1 MTLKHTLKTILA
13 STMLAGLASGASLL
27 VPAAA
32 APPVPT
38 AEEAA
43 AKGLKRVM
51 FVGNNW
57 DGTITVIDPSN
68 QYFQIGRLN
77 AIPDNDERMAEI
89 NADPRRKM
97 AFEAIARG
105 PGEGNNQYVDDMYSN
120 LDGTALIISRP
131 SFADVVSLDLKTG
144 EIIWR
149 FPVSGFRSDHMAMS
163 PDGSEV
169 AISATSTRTV
179 HLLDVETGEEVASF
193 NTGDTPHENH
203 YFKDAR
209 YILNAAI
216 GSVSSSNDAPEED
229 HTKGDRK
236 LTIYDRID
244 DKVARTIDVRQH
256 LDDFGRSDLSD
267 SIRPYAMH
275 PDEHTL
281 FFQVSFFNGVIEYD
295 FLSDRII
302 RIIQLPD
309 GAAPDDRTKFVNDS
323 RHHGLSINRAGTKLC
338 VAGTMDDY
346 VTIIDIKSGDYT
358 EVKYAGKP
366 YWATVSPD
374 GEACIIS
381 ESETDS
387 VAVIDFETGEVL
399 NRVDVGNHPQRVRN
413 GFVPTGWES
422 PNPELSN

>member
-1 MTLKHTLKTILA
+1 MATGTNKLKTLLSSVCLA
-13 STMLAGLASGASLL
+13 ATVGMASPMGM
-27 VPAAA
+27 
-32 APPVPT
+32 
-38 AEEAA
+38 AETNTEAA
-43 AKGLKRVM
+43 AEGLQRVM

-57 DGTITVIDPSN
+57 DGTITVIDPN
-68 QYFQIGRLN
+68 NNYFQVGRMN
-77 AIPDNDERMAEI
+77 AIPDEAERMAEI
-89 NADPRRKM
+89 NADPMRKR
-97 AFEAIARG
+97 AFAAIAAG

-131 SFADVVSLDLKTG
+131 SFADVISLDLESG
-144 EIIWR
+144 EINWR
-149 FPVSGFRSDHMAMS
+149 FPVSGFRSDHMAIS
-163 PDGSEV
+163 PDGTEV
-169 AISATSTRTV
+169 AVSATSTRTV
-179 HLLDVETGEEVASF
+179 HLIDIQSGEEVASF

-203 YFKDAR
+203 YFKDGR

-229 HTKGDRK
+229 HLKGDRK
-236 LTIYDRID
+236 LTIYDRATD
-244 DKVARTIDVRQH
+244 EVARTIDVRQH

-275 PDEHTL
+275 PDETTL

-309 GAAPDDRTKFVNDS
+309 GAAPEDRTDFVNDS
-323 RHHGLSINRAGTKLC
+323 RHHGLSISRDGSKLC

-346 VTIIDIKSGDYT
+346 VTIIDVETGEFT
-358 EVKYAGKP
+358 ETLYAGKP

-374 GEACIIS
+374 GESCVIS

-387 VAVIDFETGEVL
+387 VAVIDFETGELL

-413 GFVPTGWES
+413 GFVPTGWTS

>member
-1 MTLKHTLKTILA
+1 M
-13 STMLAGLASGASLL
+13 AGLAALALSSNLTPALAS
-27 VPAAA
+27 
-32 APPVPT
+32 PPVPT
-38 AEEAA
+38 EEEAA
-43 AKGLKRVM
+43 EKGLQRVM

-68 QYFQIGRLN
+68 GYFQIGRMN

-89 NADPRRKM
+89 NADPIRKRVF
-97 AFEAIARG
+97 AAIAAG

-120 LDGTALIISRP
+120 LEGTELIISRP
-131 SFADVVSLDLKTG
+131 SFADVISLSLETG
-144 EIIWR
+144 EIVWR

-163 PDGSEV
+163 PDGKEV
-169 AISATSTRTV
+169 AVSSSTSNTV
-179 HLLDVETGEEVASF
+179 HLIDVETGEDAGSF
-193 NTGDTPHENH
+193 LAGDAPHENH
-203 YFKDAR
+203 YFNDAR
-209 YILNAAI
+209 YILNASI
-216 GSVSSSNDAPEED
+216 GSVSSANDAPEQD
-229 HTKGDRK
+229 DTKGDRRF
-236 LTIYDRID
+236 TIYDRETGE
-244 DKVARTIDVRQH
+244 VARI
-256 LDDFGRSDLSD
+256 LDMRERLDAFGRTDLSD

-275 PDEHTL
+275 PDEKIL

-295 FLSDRII
+295 FQTDRIL
-302 RIIQLPD
+302 RIFQLPD

-323 RHHGLSINRAGTKLC
+323 RHHGLSISRDGTKLC

-346 VTIIDIKSGDYT
+346 TTIIDVATGEFT

-374 GEACIIS
+374 GEACVIS

-413 GFVPTGWES
+413 GFVKQNWKS

>member
-1 MTLKHTLKTILA
+1 LNTLYKPSRL
-13 STMLAGLASGASLL
+13 LAGLAALALSSNLTPALAS
-27 VPAAA
+27 
-32 APPVPT
+32 PPVPT
-38 AEEAA
+38 EEEAA
-43 AKGLKRVM
+43 EKGLQRVM

-68 QYFQIGRLN
+68 GYFQIGRMN

-89 NADPRRKM
+89 NADPIRKRVF
-97 AFEAIARG
+97 AAIAAG

-120 LDGTALIISRP
+120 LEGTELIISRP
-131 SFADVVSLDLKTG
+131 SFADVISLSLETG
-144 EIIWR
+144 EIVWR

-163 PDGSEV
+163 PDGKEV
-169 AISATSTRTV
+169 AVSSSTSNTV
-179 HLLDVETGEEVASF
+179 HLIDVETGEDAGSF
-193 NTGDTPHENH
+193 LAGDAPHENH
-203 YFKDAR
+203 YFNDAR
-209 YILNAAI
+209 YILNASI
-216 GSVSSSNDAPEED
+216 GSVSSANDAPEQD
-229 HTKGDRK
+229 DTKGDRRF
-236 LTIYDRID
+236 TIYDRETGE
-244 DKVARTIDVRQH
+244 VARI
-256 LDDFGRSDLSD
+256 LDMRERLDAFGRTDLSD

-275 PDEHTL
+275 PDEKIL

-295 FLSDRII
+295 FQTDRIL
-302 RIIQLPD
+302 RIFQLPD

-323 RHHGLSINRAGTKLC
+323 RHHGLSISRDGTKLC

-346 VTIIDIKSGDYT
+346 TTIIDVATGEFT

-374 GEACIIS
+374 GEACVIS

-413 GFVPTGWES
+413 GFVKQNWKS

>member
-1 MTLKHTLKTILA
+1 MSQWKNGLRALVGTTAL
-13 STMLAGLASGASLL
+13 MLTGATF
-27 VPAAA
+27 AAYA

-38 AEEAA
+38 EEEAA
-43 AKGLKRVM
+43 AKGLKRIM

-57 DGTITVIDPSN
+57 DGTITVIDPAN

-89 NADPRRKM
+89 NADPIRKRVF
-97 AFEAIARG
+97 AAIAAG

-120 LDGTALIISRP
+120 LEGTELIISRP
-131 SFADVVSLDLKTG
+131 SFADVISLSLETG
-144 EIIWR
+144 EIVWR

-163 PDGSEV
+163 PDGKEV
-169 AISATSTRTV
+169 AVSSSTTNTV
-179 HLLDVETGEEVASF
+179 HLINVEDGSDAGSF
-193 NTGDTPHENH
+193 KSGDAPHENH
-203 YFKDAR
+203 YFNDAR

-216 GSVSSSNDAPEED
+216 GSVSSSNDLPEQD
-229 HTKGDRK
+229 DMKGDRK
-236 LTIYDRID
+236 FVIYDREEK
-244 DKVARTIDVRQH
+244 KVARI
-256 LDDFGRSDLSD
+256 LDMRERLDAFGREDLSD

-275 PDEHTL
+275 PDEKL
-281 FFQVSFFNGVIEYD
+281 LYFQVSFFNGVIEYD
-295 FLSDRII
+295 FQTDRIL
-302 RIIQLPD
+302 RIFQLPN
-309 GAAPDDRTKFVNDS
+309 GAAPEDRHEFVNDS
-323 RHHGLSINRAGTKLC
+323 RHHGLSISRDGTKLC

-346 VTIIDIKSGDYT
+346 TTIIDIATGGFT

-374 GEACIIS
+374 GEACVIS
-381 ESETDS
+381 ESATDS

-413 GFVPTGWES
+413 GFVKQEWES

>member
-1 MTLKHTLKTILA
+1 MANTFKPSRL
-13 STMLAGLASGASLL
+13 LAGIAAIAVTTALTPAVAS
-27 VPAAA
+27 
-32 APPVPT
+32 PPVPT
-38 AEEAA
+38 EEEAA

-68 QYFQIGRLN
+68 QYFQVGRLN

-89 NADPRRKM
+89 NADPRRKL
-97 AFEAIARG
+97 AFAAIARG

-120 LDGTALIISRP
+120 LEGTELIISRP
-131 SFADVVSLDLKTG
+131 SFADVISLSLETG
-144 EIIWR
+144 EIVWR

-163 PDGSEV
+163 PDGMEV
-169 AISATSTRTV
+169 AVSSSTTGLV
-179 HLLDVETGEEVASF
+179 HLINVKDGSDAGQFKS
-193 NTGDTPHENH
+193 GDAPHENH
-203 YFKDAR
+203 YFNDAR

-216 GSVSSSNDAPEED
+216 GSVSSSNDLPEQD
-229 HTKGDRK
+229 DMKGDRK
-236 LTIYDRID
+236 FVIYDRQEK
-244 DKVARTIDVRQH
+244 KVARI
-256 LDDFGRSDLSD
+256 LDMRERLDAFGRTDLSD

-275 PDEHTL
+275 PDEKL
-281 FFQVSFFNGVIEYD
+281 LYFQVSFFNGVIEYD
-295 FLSDRII
+295 FQTDRIL
-302 RIIQLPD
+302 RIFQLPE
-309 GAAPDDRTKFVNDS
+309 GAAPEDRTKFVNDS
-323 RHHGLSINRAGTKLC
+323 RHHGLSISRDGTKLC

-346 VTIIDIKSGDYT
+346 TTIIDVATGEFT

-374 GEACIIS
+374 GEACVIS

-387 VAVIDFETGEVL
+387 VAVIDFETGEIL

-413 GFVPTGWES
+413 GFVKQGWES